1 MFVDKSNKCFQMLL
15 TANLTSLLEFPRILI
30 VCLSFQF
37 FLLFLIL
44 HQLLHHK
51 LDWKIFL
58 ISQALKRNFGNL
70 FSIYLKNNSK
80 YSQY

>member
-1 MFVDKSNKCFQMLL
+1 MLL

-44 HQLLHHK
+44 NQLLHHNR
-51 LDWKIFL
+51 DWAIFL
-58 ISQALKRNFGNL
+58 ISQALKRDFAYL
-70 FSIYLKNNSK
+70 FDIYLTNNSK
-80 YSQY
+80 YTQY